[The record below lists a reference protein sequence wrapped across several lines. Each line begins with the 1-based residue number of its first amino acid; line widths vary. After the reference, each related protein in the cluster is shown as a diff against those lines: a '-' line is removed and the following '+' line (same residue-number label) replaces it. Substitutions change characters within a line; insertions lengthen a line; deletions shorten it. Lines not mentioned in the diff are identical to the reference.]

1 MCKGRGHAVTT
12 LRLRGA
18 TTRYEHRVRVSPPH
32 GNVGTRVRY
41 PHTCKQ
47 GRWGPLSGRGPRQ
60 HPRTCAGV
68 RSRVRWASG
77 TPPPPS
83 RRRKRE
89 KVQGPVFYP
98 HRNLKP
104 NDQGAPTDL
113 CGREGSPK
121 AAPSGARPS
130 CPVPARQP
138 RDPGPPRRERT
149 GRWHSGRNL
158 AGRGETG
165 QGRFLPIPPVRPG
178 PGPAHSASRSPAP
191 PPRQV
196 RATRLHTWGQDR

>member
-1 MCKGRGHAVTT
+1 MSHPLTVT
-12 LRLRGA
+12 
-18 TTRYEHRVRVSPPH
+18 
-32 GNVGTRVRY
+32 
-41 PHTCKQ
+41 
-47 GRWGPLSGRGPRQ
+47 WGPACVIRTPVSKGAGGPSQAAGPDSIPEHAPASG
-60 HPRTCAGV
+60 A
-68 RSRVRWASG
+68 AG